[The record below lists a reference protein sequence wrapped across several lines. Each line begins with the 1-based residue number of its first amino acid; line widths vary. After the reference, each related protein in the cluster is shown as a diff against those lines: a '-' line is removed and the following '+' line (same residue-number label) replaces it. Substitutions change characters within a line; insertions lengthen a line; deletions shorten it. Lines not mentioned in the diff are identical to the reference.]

1 MSLVKPTLPKSK
13 SFSNPVDILVDDYFR
28 KNKIKWPELIADGN
42 FIRKVFLD
50 VTGLLPTPDEVIIFN
65 NDKSPDK
72 REKIVH
78 QLLSRNEAYTLH
90 WLSYWND
97 LLRNDYSGPGFI
109 TEGRKQITSW
119 LYHSLKND
127 STYVSMVKDLIH
139 PNAGSEG
146 FIKGIAWRGE
156 VNSSQRTE
164 MQAAQNVS
172 QSLWASTSNVHPV
185 IIVL

>member
-1 MSLVKPTLPKSK
+1 M
-13 SFSNPVDILVDDYFR
+13 
-28 KNKIKWPELIADGN
+28 
-42 FIRKVFLD
+42 D

-139 PNAGSEG
+139 PNPGSEG

-172 QSLWASTSNVHPV
+172 QSLLGINLKCASCHNSFVNNVALEHYCFASIFPRSHWRCIDV
-185 IIVL
+185 MPLSANLRNQPLYRLN